1 MAKFKLIPLVFLFFS
16 SALSIVSCN
25 SAGVS
30 ETETAQEDD
39 TEIESDSADSATIL
53 PEQVS
58 TPFDIISGNEFFDLK
73 QIELFITNTDQ
84 VIELFCTVD
93 LDTLAEYPKALK
105 EQFGEHETAN
115 HMLVTVIG
123 KDANGKKL
131 FTVEDKGF
139 TGEPEDFYFSI
150 PLENYRS
157 LKQGP
162 QQINLAIEVE
172 YVSFRSDKSGVK
184 PIVCEISFE
193 HQMPAVYET
202 IFYFKSL
209 KLNEE
214 KVTTLLGNNDR
225 STTAPEAGIR
235 VMWNDTE
242 FLYAYTEDSFEL
254 NKKTSAKIYHT
265 NLSDFVNIQI
275 LDVDKG
281 FNISDLIEEIPLSLA
296 NLQTD
301 TYQNY
306 PSEYVD
312 ELWIYAK
319 HVGQV
324 NE

>member
-1 MAKFKLIPLVFLFFS
+1 MSKFKLTLLPFFCFII
-16 SALSIVSCN
+16 ALSLASCN
-25 SAGVS
+25 TTSEP
-30 ETETAQEDD
+30 ETETAEEDD
-39 TEIESDSADSATIL
+39 TDIDSSFVETII
-53 PEQVS
+53 PEEVS
-58 TPFDIISGNEFFDLK
+58 TPFNIISGNEFFDEK

-115 HMLVTVIG
+115 QMLVTVIG
-123 KDANGKKL
+123 KDAAGKKL
-131 FTVEDKGF
+131 FTVDDKGF
-139 TGEPEDFYFSI
+139 TGYQEDFHFSI
-150 PLENYRS
+150 PLEEYRS

-172 YVSFRSDKSGVK
+172 YVSFRSDRSGVK

-214 KVTTLLGNNDR
+214 KVTALLGNNDR

-254 NKKTSAKIYHT
+254 TKKTSAKIYHT
-265 NLSDFVNIQI
+265 NLSDFVNIRI

-296 NLQTD
+296 NLQTE

-324 NE
+324 N